1 MKWGCGKWVMPSSP
15 RVLTC
20 IDFSGFYT
28 KGARDSWLLNC
39 FELKEDF
46 FLTVDKYFNWLNF
59 FTVYTKSRFDVND
72 KLFMNNNLL
81 STISNS
87 STLFV
92 LTCRWYCSSLTF
104 VRAVFSKIFNLP
116 QDHRGLLGILVN

>member
-1 MKWGCGKWVMPSSP
+1 MKWGCGKGVMPSSP

-39 FELKEDF
+39 FESKEDF
-46 FLTVDKYFNWLNF
+46 FTVEKYFNWLKIFN
-59 FTVYTKSRFDVND
+59 VYIESRFDVND
-72 KLFMNNNLL
+72 ELFINCNL
-81 STISNS
+81 SSAISNS

-92 LTCRWYCSSLTF
+92 LTCPRYCSSLTF
-104 VRAVFSKIFNLP
+104 VKAVFSKVFNLP